1 MARRPQKVELPPT
14 PERGTRKVRD
24 LKPYANNARTHTAE
38 QVEKIA
44 ASMRRFGFT
53 RPVLVDEHDGII
65 AGHGRILAADLLG
78 LENAPVDIAVGW
90 TKEMIAAYVIADN
103 RLAEDA
109 GWDDELL
116 RAEIEA
122 LQESGFDLGLTGFE
136 PGELE
141 AILKGEEEDDDPDP
155 DDPTPDETCAKCGR
169 TIVPDKDLTRRAR
182 RKRKARSTRITA
194 DVDGDS
200 PDGGGEA

>member
-1 MARRPQKVELPPT
+1 MARRAKAELPPT
-14 PERGTRKVRD
+14 PVRDIRKVGD

-53 RPVLVDEHDGII
+53 RPVLIDEHDNII
-65 AGHGRILAADLLG
+65 AGHGRIMAADLLG
-78 LENAPVDIAVGW
+78 LADAPVDIATGW
-90 TKEMIAAYVIADN
+90 SKEMIAAYVIADN

-116 RAEIEA
+116 RAEIES
-122 LQESGFDLGLTGFE
+122 LHESGFDLELTGFE
-136 PGELE
+136 AGELE
-141 AILKGEEEDDDPDP
+141 AILKGEEDEDDSEP

-182 RKRKARSTRITA
+182 KKRKARSTRQTI
-194 DVDGDS
+194 DVDSDSHGDGS
-200 PDGGGEA
+200 DA